1 MENPYELD
9 IYNLKR
15 EINRNLVFIKPN
27 KTKERKNLK
36 RKFSEISY
44 TFKCINV
51 YKHIYNIY

>member
-15 EINRNLVFIKPN
+15 EINRNVVFIKPK

-44 TFKCINV
+44 TFKFINV
-51 YKHIYNIY
+51 YKCV